1 MLALSIILEVI
12 GTTFLQRSE
21 QFTRLLPTLMM
32 GACYLGAFYLLSQVL
47 AYIPIG
53 VAYAMWS
60 GLGIVL
66 ISLVGYIVFHQSL
79 NIQTIIGIAFILFG
93 VVIVNMFSSSA
104 LH

>member
-1 MLALSIILEVI
+1 VI

-47 AYIPIG
+47 AHIPIG

-60 GLGIVL
+60 GLGIVF

-93 VVIVNMFSSSA
+93 VIIVNMFSSSA

>member
-1 MLALSIILEVI
+1 MLAFSILLEVI

-21 QFTRLLPTLMM
+21 QFTKLLPTLMM

-60 GLGIVL
+60 GLGVVL
-66 ISLVGYIVFHQSL
+66 ISLIGYTIFHQSL
-79 NIQTIIGIAFILFG
+79 NIQTIFGIGFILVG
-93 VVIVNMFSSSA
+93 VVIVNIFSESV

>member
-1 MLALSIILEVI
+1 
-12 GTTFLQRSE
+12 
-21 QFTRLLPTLMM
+21 MM
-32 GACYLGAFYLLSQVL
+32 GACYLGAFYLLSQVI

-60 GLGIVL
+60 GLGIVF

-79 NIQTIIGIAFILFG
+79 SIQTIIGIAFILFG
-93 VVIVNMFSSSA
+93 VVIVNMFSSSE